1 MALTWW
7 LIGFMALCILLL
19 VVIYAWQQSSKSI
32 AQKAADDAVFRKM
45 DAAVDSLAA
54 KLLDLD
60 ASADEGSL
68 QSDHKEIIDPQE
80 QIPRHPSVSGELE
93 LRLQFDYSDS
103 EGRATRRTVDMKR
116 FCVFGTECEVIGHC
130 LLRGADR
137 TFLMSRM
144 SNIRD
149 ADGRPIDNLSQHLIS
164 AWEGTPDWTRR
175 RLYSELDDS
184 LQVLFYLARLDGA
197 MRAKEASAIT
207 AFVVSC
213 GHPPE
218 FAAEVPDVLRTY
230 STPTPRTFS
239 LALGRLSRTA
249 TPLLKQQTIDAARA
263 IIASKSQPKASEM
276 EALAKV
282 ETKLG

>member
-32 AQKAADDAVFRKM
+32 AQKAADDAVIRKM

-54 KLLDLD
+54 ELLDLD

-68 QSDHKEIIDPQE
+68 QSDHKEIIDTQE
-80 QIPRHPSVSGELE
+80 QLPPDPSVSGELA
-93 LRLQFDYSDS
+93 LRLQFDYSDG
-103 EGRATRRTVDMKR
+103 EGRATQRTVDVKR
-116 FCVFGTECEVIGHC
+116 FNVFSNECVVIGHC

-144 SNIRD
+144 SNIHD
-149 ADGRPIDNLSQHLIS
+149 ADQRPIDNLPQHLIS
-164 AWEGTPDWTRR
+164 AWEGTPDWSRQ
-175 RLYSELDDS
+175 RLYSELEDS

-213 GHPPE
+213 GHQPE

-249 TPLLKQQTIDAARA
+249 TPLVKQQTIDAARA
-263 IIASKSQPKASEM
+263 IIASKSQPKASET